1 MNRVV
6 RLSLAIIASAL
17 LFVTLLLGSDDTNV
31 HAQQGDVPTPTPAN
45 VPGPVF
51 DIQGLPLE
59 GKVSPPRY
67 LNLDSNLNRVV
78 EQARTGQLTT
88 RAAAASAPKYHGQSV
103 AVTLYIIEGYA
114 DAIASYL
121 EANGASPRNIDADYI
136 EAYIPVSLLAE
147 ASEREGVLSART
159 IIPPHPDQGSVVS
172 GGVAA
177 HGVPSWH
184 AAGYKGRDV
193 KIGVIDLS
201 FKGFAGLMG
210 SELPATVQ
218 ARCYASVGNFT
229 TNLSDCIS
237 TSSPERSRRHGTAV
251 TEALFDIAPQADY
264 YISDAGSYRDLLNTV
279 NWMVSQGV
287 DVINMSLAWGF
298 DGPGDGTS
306 YYSNAPLKSVDA
318 AVTGGIIW
326 VNGAGNSARD
336 SWYGAFEDS
345 DADGVH
351 EFNASG
357 NECNRV
363 TIDLDPL
370 EGFTAQLRWADS
382 WGGASKDLNLYL
394 ISDPGST
401 FSLSDAVATSE
412 NNQVGAGN
420 DIPYEW
426 ISIDHGDI
434 ANGEY
439 CLAVNQTSGAAPS
452 WIQLLLWGASD
463 DLQNYVSAHSI
474 GNPAE
479 SRNAGMLSAGAAPFS
494 NTSTIE
500 SFSSRG
506 PTTDNRTKP
515 DIVGADGGTSSTRG
529 TWKGTSQA
537 SPHVAGLAALVK
549 QVYPSRSPSSIA
561 SYLKDNALGRDTVPN
576 NTWGYGFARLPPPPD
591 TTLSALTLSDIDF
604 GTLTS
609 DTTSYFASVANSV
622 TQTMITP
629 TLNDSEASYVIKIG
643 GVTDEDGTVSLAEGI
658 NVITVEVTADD
669 DETKKSYTVTVS
681 RIGTLALTYKENGT
695 ASLHTLSANGLEQ
708 STTTWSLEGTDYYY
722 FTIGSTGILSFA
734 SSPDYESP
742 ADSGGD
748 NVYEVTVS
756 AKDAVLNSTAVEVTV
771 TVEDVDEPPLITGV
785 STIDDY
791 DENGSGDVATYT
803 AIDPEGDSNVTWSLA
818 GPDRGDFDITGG
830 VLTFRNVPD
839 YEHAADSG
847 GNNHYEVTVQATDAN
862 NKRGELHIDV
872 IVKNVDEPPVIT
884 GPDTV
889 DDYPENSAASRQV
902 GRYTASDPEGATVTL
917 SLTGTDSDDFTFAS
931 NVVLTFKES
940 PDYEEQRSYRV
951 TVRAEAGSHTI
962 DRVVTIN
969 IQDVEEPGTV
979 TFSKVQP
986 QEGTQLTATLD
997 DDDGPTGTTWQWYR
1011 TSSRGSASTAITGA
1025 DSQSY
1030 TPDATD
1036 VGRYLRVVASYDDG
1050 HGTGKSV
1057 SAVSANRVQEAP
1069 PVPEPPVFPTDGN
1082 YDRSISESLRAGSNV
1097 GAPVTASDGNNDR
1110 LTYSIAASDEFEIV
1124 ESTGQLRTKVELDHE
1139 GREQYSVTVTAT
1151 DPSGLTDTVSVT
1163 ITVEDLNETPVVS
1176 GESSLELEEGTGTGI
1191 TLAAYTSTDPDRE
1204 GIDLNLSGTDSEDF
1218 ILGGGGLTFNEVPN
1232 FEEPADSNRDNRYQI
1247 TVEARE
1253 QGDGTSVGRLNV
1265 TISVT
1270 NVDEPGVL
1278 EVNVEEP
1285 RVGQTMRLKVEDEDG
1300 GVSVREWEWERGDPN
1315 GSCTAVTTWE
1325 SINSARSSSYTPTA
1339 ADQGHCIR
1347 ATAFYNDRAG
1357 TGRIEQFLTPSSVET
1372 GPFFTQEPPDYRVQE
1387 ATAEGRSI
1395 GRVQAQH
1402 SNRGEVLTYRLSGDD
1417 ARYFTIDSNAQ
1428 LKTSATPLD
1437 YETRSDKDAVVV
1449 ITAGDES
1456 GQTAT
1461 ITAMI
1466 SVIEVNEGP
1475 EISLVGSTPGSVPE
1489 NYDPSLVL
1497 ARYTATDPEGGTVS
1511 RWRTSGTDGGDFA
1524 INEQGELRFRYT
1536 PDYERPAD
1544 SNRDNIYV
1552 FTVQVSDGRH
1562 YGTFDETVAVT
1573 PVDEPPTITT
1583 TSSSARALRQNEN
1596 QTSRLYTYSATDP
1609 EGGTVTWSV
1618 GGVDGRFFAIDE
1630 RGQFSFSESSPPD
1643 FEQPGDSGK
1652 DNVYDVTIQA
1662 WDDGFNTAS
1671 LPVTVTVREV
1681 NEGPE
1686 VTGGRFSFTINENQ
1700 DLPNAIYAATDP
1712 EGGSVTRW
1720 SLGGSDGGDFT
1731 ISEAGVLTFRH
1742 LPDYE
1747 RPADSNRDNVYE
1759 LQVRPYDGRYYG
1771 SFDVTVTVNDVNE
1784 PPTITTTSASA
1795 TTLRQKENLT
1805 NRLYTYRATDPEGST
1820 VTWSVGGTDGR
1831 YFAIDERG
1839 QFSFREED
1847 PPDFDQPGDSGR
1859 DNVYEVTI
1867 QARDDGSNTRAL
1879 SVTVTVTNDAE
1890 GVEPT
1895 ISTRNP
1901 PSSYRENGTSAV
1913 YTFRAS
1919 DPQRQSITWSLEGED
1934 RGDFTLTEDSSGRG
1948 VLAFSVP
1955 PDFEDPSD
1963 SDRQNDYELTV
1974 IATDED
1980 GHSDRLSFTITVTA
1994 VDEGPEVSGPSTFT
2008 IAENRGLSNAVYTA
2022 TDPEGA
2028 NVARW
2033 SVGGRDGGD
2042 FSITQGGTLYFRNL
2056 PDYERPADSNRD
2068 NVYEVTIQ
2076 PSDGRNTGSY
2086 PVTVTVTDVNEPPEI
2101 RRGSTTSFTQQE
2113 NRTSRL
2119 YTYSATD
2126 PEEGAVTWS
2135 VGGTDGNNFTID
2147 ERGQFSF
2154 REENPPDFDTP
2165 ADDDEDNVY
2174 NATIQARDPE
2184 SNTASLS
2191 VTVTVTEVNEGPV
2204 ITRQGSAPGSVPENH
2219 GADQVL
2225 ATYTAADPE
2234 RPSVRITG
2242 WSTAGTDG
2250 GDFVINALGELRFR
2264 NTPDYERPADSNRDN
2279 VYEVTIRASD
2289 GRNTGTLEEVQVVT
2303 VTDVNEPPT
2312 IITTSRTAFTQQE
2325 NRTSVLYTFRATDP
2339 EGATVTWS
2347 AGGTD
2352 GRYFAI
2358 DEQGRFSFREDSP
2371 PDFDSPGD
2379 ADRNNVYN
2387 VTVQA
2392 RDPESNTS
2400 SLDVVVTVTDH
2411 NENVEPTISTRRP
2424 PTTYRENGT
2433 AAVYTFRASDPQSG
2447 TTITWSLTG
2456 TDAGDFTVTADSS
2469 GRGVLTFASSPDFE
2483 SPADADRDNTYELAV
2498 VATDDEGNTDRVDF
2512 TITVTNHNEGVEPT
2526 ISTRRPPT
2534 TYRENGTSTI
2544 YTFRASD
2551 PQSGTT
2557 ISWSLTGTDAGDFT
2571 ITVDT
2576 SGRGVLTFNSV
2587 PDFESPADSDQD
2599 NAYELAVVA
2608 ADGDGNSDRVAFAI
2622 TVTDVNEPP
2631 VVTLNG
2637 TATTTVPENTAD
2649 TQVLA
2654 RFAARDPENP
2664 SAGIY
2669 RWSTSGRDGGDFVI
2683 SELGELRFRASPD
2696 YERPA
2701 DSDRD
2706 NVYEVT
2712 VRASDGSSYGMP
2724 ENTLTITI
2732 SQMNEPPVITTKSRT
2747 EFSLRENST
2756 STIYTYRATDQ
2767 DDSDLIS
2774 WSVEGA
2780 DGGDF
2785 AIHTGVLTFRLL
2797 PDLENPVDA
2806 DEDNVYEITVVAS
2819 DQAGL
2824 RDTVNAVITITD
2836 QSEGPVIAGRTSY
2849 TVAENYDITQA
2860 LGTFTATDAKDGRTV
2875 YPQWLLSGR
2884 DGGDFVIDRSSGALT
2899 FRDTPDYDRPAD
2911 SDRDNVYEVTV
2922 RGHDS
2927 QAYGDLN
2934 ITITVTNINEAAP
2947 VVSGRNTHTVR
2958 ENTAS
2963 AFYTYRAADSDLD
2976 DTVAWSVEGTDG
2988 EDFAIDGNG
2997 ALSFGSTPD
3006 YETPVD
3012 SDSNNVYALTVV
3024 ATDGGGLRG
3033 TFAVVAS
3040 VTELNEGPAVTG
3052 TASFTVNENNDLTN
3066 ATYSASDPEATGG
3079 VTTTITWS
3087 VSGRD
3092 GGDFTI
3098 DRETGVLT
3106 FRTLPDHERPADGN
3120 RDNEYEVTVR
3130 AYDGRNYGTF
3140 DVTVTVLDVSEI
3152 AGPTSLDRSENFT
3165 GVLATY
3171 AAAGQGALDATPAWR
3186 LTGTDGGDFSI
3197 DEQGQ
3202 LTFRYSPDYERP
3214 ADSNRDNVYDF
3225 VVQVSDGSYYETFDV
3240 TITVTPVNEPPAI
3253 TGRDSLSF
3261 RENTPVTTSLYTYR
3275 AIDSEGDDFAWHL
3288 DGLDAGDFSITTD
3301 NSGRGV
3307 LTFASP
3313 PNFDSPTGSG
3323 TDGNEYLVTVQAR
3336 DDQGNT
3342 GEFPVT
3348 ITVTDQN
3355 EGATVSGR
3363 TEIAVEENRDATLV
3377 LATYTASDP
3386 EGQAITRWSL
3396 GGSDSGDF
3404 SISEDGELTFRN
3416 TPDYDRPADSNLDN
3430 EYLVAVRAYD
3440 GSAYGNLDVTV
3451 TVSNVNEH
3459 DPVIRSGSRTSFSYW
3474 EEGTSTVYSYSATDQ
3489 DKDDTITWTT
3499 AGSDGALFEF
3509 DDRNALSFREPP
3521 DYEDPRDAGR
3531 DNEYE
3536 LGVVAMDSGG
3546 RSHRLDVT
3554 VAVTEV
3560 DEGPEITGT
3569 TAYTVAEGQE
3579 LSGAIFSATDPE
3591 DPSIEVTNWRTS
3603 GIDGGDFTMS
3613 EDGELSFR
3621 STTDYERPADSNRDN
3636 VYIFTVQ
3643 VSDGHN
3649 FGSLDVTVTVTDLNE
3664 SNPEVSGRDTLSVRE
3679 NTTSTLY
3686 TFSARDMDRGA
3697 EIMWSVRGTDSD
3709 DFSISDE
3716 GELSFSSNPDH
3727 EQPADAD
3734 SDNVYELTVVASD
3747 GQNEGTL
3754 DVTVTVNEVNEGPE
3768 ISGRDTLNVS
3778 ENHDEVLATY
3788 SGTDPED
3795 TSAEITSWSVTGRD
3809 GGDFTINDLGKL
3821 TFRSPPDYER
3831 PADSDRD
3838 NEYEVTV
3845 RASDGQVYGTYD
3857 VTVTVEAVDEAPE
3870 FQSGS
3875 RNSFS
3880 YRENGTSVL
3889 YTYRATDPEGADVSW
3904 SVSGTDGGDFAIT
3917 TDSSSRG
3924 VLSFEEPPD
3933 YDDPADD
3940 DDDSEYEVTVVAT
3953 DQTGHAASLA
3963 VTVTVTDVNEGPT
3976 VSGTAE
3982 YTVRENHEAALG
3994 TYTARDP
4001 EDPSLEITRWSVT
4014 GRDGGDFAINE
4025 DGELSFRSPPDYE
4038 RPADGNR
4045 DNVYEVTV
4053 RASDGSYYGNFEVT
4067 VTVEAVNEP
4076 PDITGDEAISYQENG
4091 DRALETYR
4099 ATDPEKA
4106 DITWGLSGTDA
4117 GAFAISETG
4126 VLTFRNLP
4134 DYEDPED
4141 SDDDNVYEVTV
4152 EATDEDGETGR
4163 LEVQVTVTNVT
4174 D

>member
-1 MNRVV
+1 MNRLLS
-6 RLSLAIIASAL
+6 LSLALAASAL
-17 LFVTLLLGSDDTNV
+17 LLIGLLAGSRSASV
-31 HAQQGDVPTPTPAN
+31 HAQQGGAPTPTPTTE
-45 VPGPVF
+45 PGPVF
-51 DIQGLPLE
+51 DIQILPTE
-59 GKVSPPRY
+59 GKISPPKY
-67 LNLDSNLNRVV
+67 PNLDSDLNHII
-78 EQARTGQLTT
+78 EQARTGRLTA
-88 RAAAASAPKYHGQSV
+88 RAAAANAPIHREESV
-103 AVTLYIIEGYA
+103 AVTLYITEGYA
-114 DAIASYL
+114 QDVWNYL
-121 EANGASPRNIDADYI
+121 EQSGASPRNIGADYI

-147 ASEREGVLSART
+147 ASEQEGVVGIRT
-159 IIPPHPDQGSVVS
+159 IVPPHPYQGTIVS

-237 TSSPERSRRHGTAV
+237 TSSPERSRRHGTGV
-251 TEALFDIAPQADY
+251 TEALFDIAPLADY

-326 VNGAGNSARD
+326 VNGAGNSAKD

-345 DADGVH
+345 DSDGLH

-394 ISDPGST
+394 IPVSAST
-401 FSLSDAVATSE
+401 ISLSDAVAISTRS
-412 NNQVGAGN
+412 QSGGGN
-420 DIPYEW
+420 HTPNETIR
-426 ISIDHGDI
+426 IGHGDI
-434 ANGEY
+434 INGEY

-452 WIQLLLWGASD
+452 WIQLLVWGASD

-479 SRNAGMLSAGAAPFS
+479 SRNSGMLAVGAARIS
-494 NTSTIE
+494 DTNTIE
-500 SFSSRG
+500 GFSSRG
-506 PTTDNRTKP
+506 PTTDDRTKP
-515 DIVGADGGTSSTRG
+515 DIVGADGGTSSIRG
-529 TWKGTSQA
+529 TWYGTSQA

-591 TTLSALTLSDIDF
+591 ATLSALTLSDIDF

-622 TQTMITP
+622 TQTTITP
-629 TLNDSEASYVIKIG
+629 TLSDSDASYVIKIG

-756 AKDAVLNSTAVEVTV
+756 AKDAVLNSTAVEITV

-791 DENGSGDVATYT
+791 DENGAGDVATYT
-803 AIDPEGDSNVTWSLA
+803 AIDPEGDGNITWSLA

-839 YEHAADSG
+839 YERAADSG

-872 IVKNVDEPPVIT
+872 IVKNVDEPPVIA

-902 GRYTASDPEGATVTL
+902 GRYAASDPEGATVTL

-931 NVVLTFKES
+931 NGVLAFNES
-940 PDYEEQRSYRV
+940 PDYEKQTRYII
-951 TVRAEAGSHTI
+951 TVRAEAGAHTL
-962 DRVVTIN
+962 DKAVTVN
-969 IQDVEEPGTV
+969 IQNVEEPGAV
-979 TFSKVQP
+979 TLSTVQP
-986 QEGTQLTATLD
+986 QEGTGLTATLD

-1011 TSSRGSASTAITGA
+1011 TSSRGSTGTAITGA

-1030 TPDATD
+1030 TPTAAD
-1036 VGRYLRVVASYDDG
+1036 VGRYLRVVTSYDDG

-1057 SAVSANRVQEAP
+1057 SAVSANRVQEAL

-1082 YDRSISESLRAGSNV
+1082 YDRSIRESLRVGSNV

-1176 GESSLELEEGTGTGI
+1176 GESSLELEEGTETGI

-1218 ILGGGGLTFNEVPN
+1218 ILGGSGLTFNEVPN

-1300 GVSVREWEWERGDPN
+1300 GVSVRDWKWERGDPN

-1357 TGRIEQFLTPSSVET
+1357 TGRIEQFLTPSSVEA

-1437 YETRSDKDAVVV
+1437 YETRSHKEAVVV

-1456 GQTAT
+1456 GRPAT
-1461 ITAMI
+1461 ITVMI

-1552 FTVQVSDGRH
+1552 FTVQVSDGRY
-1562 YGTFDETVAVT
+1562 YGTFEETVTVT
-1573 PVDEPPTITT
+1573 SVNEPPTITT
-1583 TSSSARALRQNEN
+1583 ISSSATALQQKEN
-1596 QTSRLYTYSATDP
+1596 QTSRLYTYRATDP
-1609 EGGTVTWSV
+1609 EQGTITWLVGGT
-1618 GGVDGRFFAIDE
+1618 DGRFFTIDE

-1643 FEQPGDSGK
+1643 FEHPGDSGR
-1652 DNVYDVTIQA
+1652 DNVYDVTVQA
-1662 WDDGFNTAS
+1662 RDDGFNTAS
-1671 LPVTVTVREV
+1671 LPVKVTVREV

-1686 VTGGRFSFTINENQ
+1686 VTSGQSAFTISENQ
-1700 DLPNAIYAATDP
+1700 DLPNAVYSGFDP
-1712 EGGSVTRW
+1712 EGGTVTRW
-1720 SLGGSDGGDFT
+1720 NVGGRDGGDFK
-1731 ISEAGVLTFRH
+1731 ISQEGTLTFRNT
-1742 LPDYE
+1742 PDYE
-1747 RPADSNRDNVYE
+1747 RPADSNRDNIYE

-1784 PPTITTTSASA
+1784 PPIITTTSSSA
-1795 TTLRQKENLT
+1795 TALQQKENQT
-1805 NRLYTYRATDPEGST
+1805 SRLYTYRATDPEQGT
-1820 VTWSVGGTDGR
+1820 ITWLVGGTDGR

-1839 QFSFREED
+1839 QFSFSESS

-1859 DNVYEVTI
+1859 DNVYDVTI
-1867 QARDDGSNTRAL
+1867 QARDDGSNTRDLA
-1879 SVTVTVTNDAE
+1879 VTVTVTNDAE

-1919 DPQRQSITWSLEGED
+1919 DPQRQSITWTLEGDD
-1934 RGDFTLTEDSSGRG
+1934 RRGFTLTEDSSGRG
-1948 VLAFSVP
+1948 VLAFSSP
-1955 PDFEDPSD
+1955 PDYEDPSD

-1980 GHSDRLSFTITVTA
+1980 GHSDRLSFTINVTA
-1994 VDEGPEVSGPSTFT
+1994 VDEGPEISGPSDFT
-2008 IAENRGLSNAVYTA
+2008 IAENQPLPNAVYTA

-2042 FSITQGGTLYFRNL
+2042 FSITQGGTLYFRSP

-2068 NVYEVTIQ
+2068 NIYEVSIQ

-2101 RRGSTTSFTQQE
+2101 RRGSTTSFTQPE
-2113 NRTSRL
+2113 NRTTRL
-2119 YTYSATD
+2119 YTFSATD
-2126 PEEGAVTWS
+2126 PEQGTITWS
-2135 VGGTDGNNFTID
+2135 VGGTDGNHFTID

-2154 REENPPDFDTP
+2154 KEDSPPDFDTP
-2165 ADDDEDNVY
+2165 GDDGRDNLY
-2174 NATIQARDPE
+2174 NVTVEVRDDGF
-2184 SNTASLS
+2184 NTASLP
-2191 VTVTVTEVNEGPV
+2191 VTVMVTEINEGPV
-2204 ITRQGSAPGSVPENH
+2204 ITRQGNGPGSVPENH
-2219 GADQVL
+2219 GVNQVL
-2225 ATYTAADPE
+2225 ATYTASDPE
-2234 RPSVRITG
+2234 RPSVRITR
-2242 WSTAGTDG
+2242 WSTAGRDG
-2250 GDFVINALGELRFR
+2250 GDFVMNALGELRFR
-2264 NTPDYERPADSNRDN
+2264 NSPDFERPADSNRDN

-2312 IITTSRTAFTQQE
+2312 ITTTSRTNFSQPE
-2325 NRTSVLYTFRATDP
+2325 NRTSTLYTFRATDP
-2339 EGATVTWS
+2339 EGGRVTWT
-2347 AGGTD
+2347 AAGTD
-2352 GRYFAI
+2352 GRFFTI
-2358 DEQGRFSFREDSP
+2358 DEPGRFSFREDSP
-2371 PDFDSPGD
+2371 PDFDAPED
-2379 ADRNNVYN
+2379 AGGNNVYN

-2392 RDPESNTS
+2392 RDDAFNSAT
-2400 SLDVVVTVTDH
+2400 LDVVVAVTDH

-2424 PTTYRENGT
+2424 PSTYRENGT
-2433 AAVYTFRASDPQSG
+2433 PTIYTFRASDPQQG

-2456 TDAGDFTVTADSS
+2456 TDSSDFTITRDSS
-2469 GRGVLTFASSPDFE
+2469 GRGVLAFASPPDFE
-2483 SPADADRDNTYELAV
+2483 SPADADRDNVYELAA

-2526 ISTRRPPT
+2526 ISTRRPPS
-2534 TYRENGTSTI
+2534 TYRENNTSAV

-2551 PQSGTT
+2551 PQRETT
-2557 ISWSLTGTDAGDFT
+2557 IRWSVTGTDAGSFI
-2571 ITVDT
+2571 ITPDS
-2576 SGRGVLTFNSV
+2576 SGRGVLTFNSP
-2587 PDFESPADSDQD
+2587 PDFESPADANRD
-2599 NAYELAVVA
+2599 NEYELAVMA
-2608 ADGDGNSDRVAFAI
+2608 TDDDGNTDRVDFTIA
-2622 TVTDVNEPP
+2622 VTDINEGPQ
-2631 VVTLNG
+2631 VSLQG

-2654 RFAARDPENP
+2654 RYTARDPENP
-2664 SAGIY
+2664 NAPIFQ
-2669 RWSTSGRDGGDFVI
+2669 WSTSGRDGGDFVI
-2683 SELGELRFRASPD
+2683 SELGELRFRSSPD

-2701 DSDRD
+2701 DSNRN

-2712 VRASDGSSYGMP
+2712 IRASDGRSYGMLEEP
-2724 ENTLTITI
+2724 LSVTVTEV
-2732 SQMNEPPVITTKSRT
+2732 NEAPDITTKSRT

-2756 STIYTYRATDQ
+2756 STLYTYRATDQ
-2767 DDSDLIS
+2767 DNNDIIR
-2774 WSVEGA
+2774 WSVEGT
-2780 DGGDF
+2780 DGEDF
-2785 AIHTGVLTFRLL
+2785 AIYNGVLTFRRL

-2806 DEDNVYEITVVAS
+2806 DEDNMYEITVVAA
-2819 DQAGL
+2819 DRAGL
-2824 RDTVNAVITITD
+2824 RDTVNATITITE
-2836 QSEGPVIAGRTSY
+2836 QPEGPVIAGRTSY
-2849 TVAENYDITQA
+2849 TVAENYDITQT
-2860 LGTFTATDAKDGRTV
+2860 LGSYTATDAKDARTV
-2875 YPQWLLSGR
+2875 HPQWSLAGR
-2884 DGGDFVIDRSSGALT
+2884 DSGDFIIDRDSGALT
-2899 FRDTPDYDRPAD
+2899 FRNTPDYDRPAD
-2911 SDRDNVYEVTV
+2911 GNRDNVYEVTV

-2927 QAYGDLN
+2927 RAYGNLN
-2934 ITITVTNINEAAP
+2934 VTVTVTNINEEAP
-2947 VVSGRNTHTVR
+2947 VVAGRNSHTVR
-2958 ENTAS
+2958 ENTTS
-2963 AFYTYRAADSDLD
+2963 SIYTYRATDSDLN
-2976 DTVAWSVEGTDG
+2976 DTIVWSTGGADG
-2988 EDFAIDGNG
+2988 HLFQVSDRGE
-2997 ALSFGSTPD
+2997 LSFREAPD
-3006 YETPVD
+3006 FETPRD
-3012 SDSNNVYALTVV
+3012 AGQDNEYALEVV
-3024 ATDGGGLRG
+3024 ATDGEGLRG
-3033 TFAVVAS
+3033 TLEVTVT
-3040 VTELNEGPAVTG
+3040 VTELNEGPVVSG
-3052 TASFTVNENNDLTN
+3052 TPTFTVNENQDLSG
-3066 ATYSASDPEATGG
+3066 ATYTASDPEAIAG

-3087 VSGRD
+3087 TAGRD
-3092 GGDFTI
+3092 GGDFNI
-3098 DRETGVLT
+3098 DRETGALT
-3106 FRTLPDHERPADGN
+3106 FRSLPDYERPADSN

-3130 AYDGRNYGTF
+3130 AYDGRNYGTL
-3140 DVTVTVLDVSEI
+3140 DVTVTVL
-3152 AGPTSLDRSENFT
+3152 A
-3165 GVLATY
+3165 
-3171 AAAGQGALDATPAWR
+3171 
-3186 LTGTDGGDFSI
+3186 
-3197 DEQGQ
+3197 
-3202 LTFRYSPDYERP
+3202 
-3214 ADSNRDNVYDF
+3214 
-3225 VVQVSDGSYYETFDV
+3225 
-3240 TITVTPVNEPPAI
+3240 VNEGPEI
-3253 TGRDSLSF
+3253 TGRDAFSY
-3261 RENTPVTTSLYTYR
+3261 RENGTSALYTYR
-3275 AIDSEGDDFAWHL
+3275 ATDPEGDEYTWGL
-3288 DGLDAGDFSITTD
+3288 GGLDAGDFDISD
-3301 NSGRGV
+3301 RGV

-3313 PNFDSPTGSG
+3313 PNFDSPVGSG

-3342 GEFPVT
+3342 GELPVT

-3363 TEIAVEENRDATLV
+3363 TEIAVQENRDPSLV

-3404 SISEDGELTFRN
+3404 SISGDGELTFRN
-3416 TPDYDRPADSNLDN
+3416 TPDYDRPADSNRDN
-3430 EYLVAVRAYD
+3430 EYRVTVRAYD
-3440 GSAYGNLDVTV
+3440 GSAYGNLDVTI
-3451 TVSNVNEH
+3451 TVSNQNEH
-3459 DPVIRSGSRTSFSYW
+3459 DPIIRSGSRTSFNYR
-3474 EEGTSTVYSYSATDQ
+3474 EESTSTLYTYRATDQ
-3489 DKDDTITWTT
+3489 DKDDVITWTT
-3499 AGSDGALFEF
+3499 AGTDGHLFEF
-3509 DDRNALSFREPP
+3509 DDRNALTFREQP

-3536 LGVVAMDSGG
+3536 LAVVATDSGG

-3554 VAVTEV
+3554 VAVTAV

-3569 TAYTVAEGQE
+3569 TTYTVAEGQE
-3579 LSGAIFSATDPE
+3579 LTGATFTARDPE
-3591 DPSIEVTNWRTS
+3591 DPTIDVTNWRTS
-3603 GIDGGDFTMS
+3603 GTDGGDFTMS
-3613 EDGELSFR
+3613 QDGELSFR
-3621 STTDYERPADSNRDN
+3621 STPDYERPADSNRDN
-3636 VYIFTVQ
+3636 VYLVTVQ
-3643 VSDGHN
+3643 ASDGRN
-3649 FGSLDVTVTVTDLNE
+3649 YGSLDVTVMVTDQNE
-3664 SNPEVSGRDTLSVRE
+3664 SNPVVSGRDTLSSRE

-3686 TFSARDMDRGA
+3686 TYSARDMDRGA

-3709 DFSISDE
+3709 DFTIGDK
-3716 GELSFSSNPDH
+3716 GELSFSSSPNH
-3727 EQPADAD
+3727 EQPADSD

-3754 DVTVTVNEVNEGPE
+3754 DVTVTVTEINEGPD
-3768 ISGRDTLNVS
+3768 ISGTTSITVS
-3778 ENHDEVLATY
+3778 ENHEAVLATY
-3788 SGTDPED
+3788 TGRDPED
-3795 TSAEITSWSVTGRD
+3795 AITDITRWSVTGRD
-3809 GGDFTINDLGKL
+3809 GGDFTINELGEL
-3821 TFRSPPDYER
+3821 TFRNPPDYER
-3831 PADSDRD
+3831 PADSNRD

-3845 RASDGQVYGTYD
+3845 RASDGRVYGTYD
-3857 VTVTVEAVDEAPE
+3857 VTVTVEAVDEVPE
-3870 FQSGS
+3870 LRRGS
-3875 RNSFS
+3875 RDAFS
-3880 YRENGTSVL
+3880 YRENGTSSL
-3889 YTYRATDPEGADVSW
+3889 YTYRATDPEGAEIAW
-3904 SVSGTDGGDFAIT
+3904 SVSGTDGEDFEMSA
-3917 TDSSSRG
+3917 SG

-3933 YDDPADD
+3933 YDHPSDD
-3940 DDDSEYEVTVVAT
+3940 DDDNEYEVTVVAT
-3953 DQTGHAASLA
+3953 DQTGHAANLT
-3963 VTVTVTDVNEGPT
+3963 VTVTVTDVNEGPII
-3976 VSGTAE
+3976 SGAGE
-3982 YTVRENHEAALG
+3982 FTVRENYDALLG

-4001 EDPSLEITRWSVT
+4001 EDPTIDVT
-4014 GRDGGDFAINE
+4014 NWRTSGTDGGDFTISQ
-4025 DGELSFRSPPDYE
+4025 DGELSFRSTPNYE
-4038 RPADGNR
+4038 RPADSNR
-4045 DNVYEVTV
+4045 DNVYTFTV
-4053 RASDGSYYGNFEVT
+4053 QVSDGRNFGSFAVT
-4067 VTVEAVNEP
+4067 VTVEAVNEA
-4076 PDITGDEAISYQENG
+4076 PDIAGDETISYQENS
-4091 DRALETYR
+4091 DKALKTYR
-4099 ATDPEKA
+4099 ATDPERS
-4106 DITWGLSGTDA
+4106 DITWGLSGADA
-4117 GAFAISETG
+4117 GAFSIEDG
-4126 VLTFRNLP
+4126 VLTFNNPP
-4134 DYEDPED
+4134 DYESPTD
-4141 SDDDNVYEVTV
+4141 SGSDNVYEVTV

-4163 LEVQVTVTNVT
+4163 MEVTVTVTNVT

>member
-1 MNRVV
+1 MNRL
-6 RLSLAIIASAL
+6 LSLLLALAASAL
-17 LFVTLLLGSDDTNV
+17 LLIGLLAGSRSESV
-31 HAQQGDVPTPTPAN
+31 HAQQGDVATPTPTTE
-45 VPGPVF
+45 PGPVF
-51 DIQGLPLE
+51 DIQILPTE
-59 GKVSPPRY
+59 GKISPPKY
-67 LNLDSNLNRVV
+67 PNLDSDLNHII
-78 EQARTGQLTT
+78 EQARTGQLTA
-88 RAAAASAPKYHGQSV
+88 RAAAANAPIHREESV
-103 AVTLYIIEGYA
+103 AVTLYITEGYA
-114 DAIASYL
+114 QDVWDYL
-121 EANGASPRNIDADYI
+121 EQSGASPRNIGADYI
-136 EAYIPVSLLAE
+136 EAYIPVSLLVE
-147 ASEREGVLSART
+147 ASKREGVVSIRT
-159 IIPPHPDQGSVVS
+159 IIPPHPDQGTIVS

-326 VNGAGNSARD
+326 VNGAGNSAKD

-345 DADGVH
+345 DSDGVH

-394 ISDPGST
+394 IPVSGGT
-401 FSLSDAVATSE
+401 LSLSDAVAISTRS
-412 NNQVGAGN
+412 QSGGGN
-420 DIPYEW
+420 HIPYET
-426 ISIDHGDI
+426 IRIGHGDI
-434 ANGEY
+434 TNGEY

-479 SRNAGMLSAGAAPFS
+479 SRNSGMLAAGAAPFS

-515 DIVGADGGTSSTRG
+515 DIVGADGGTSSSRG
-529 TWKGTSQA
+529 TWRGTSQA

-591 TTLSALTLSDIDF
+591 ATLSALTLSDIDF

-622 TQTMITP
+622 TQTTITP
-629 TLNDSEASYVIKIG
+629 TLSDSDASYVIKIG

-742 ADSGGD
+742 GDSGGD

-756 AKDAVLNSTAVEVTV
+756 AKDAVLNSTAVEITV

-791 DENGSGDVATYT
+791 DENGAGDVATYT
-803 AIDPEGDSNVTWSLA
+803 AIDPEGDGNITWSLA

-839 YEHAADSG
+839 YERAADSG

-872 IVKNVDEPPVIT
+872 IVKNVDEPPVIA

-902 GRYTASDPEGATVTL
+902 GRYAASDPEGATVTL

-931 NVVLTFKES
+931 NGVLAFNES
-940 PDYEEQRSYRV
+940 PDYEEQTRYII
-951 TVRAEAGSHTI
+951 TVRAEAGAHTL
-962 DRVVTIN
+962 DKAVTVN
-969 IQDVEEPGTV
+969 IQNVEEPGAV
-979 TFSKVQP
+979 TLSTVQP
-986 QEGTQLTATLD
+986 QEGTGLTATLD

-1011 TSSRGSASTAITGA
+1011 TSSRGSTGTAITNA
-1025 DSQSY
+1025 NSRFY

-1050 HGTGKSV
+1050 HGDDKSAT
-1057 SAVSANRVQEAP
+1057 AVSLNRVQAAP
-1069 PVPEPPVFPTDGN
+1069 PALEPPVFPANGD
-1082 YDRSISESLRAGSNV
+1082 YDRSIRENQRAGSNV
-1097 GAPVTASDGNNDR
+1097 GAPVTATDGNNDR
-1110 LTYSIAASDEFEIV
+1110 LTYSIATSDEFEIV
-1124 ESTGQLRTKVELDHE
+1124 ESTGQLRTKAELDQE
-1139 GREQYSVTVTAT
+1139 VREQHFVTVTAT
-1151 DPSGLTDTVSVT
+1151 DPGGLTDTVSVT
-1163 ITVEDLNETPVVS
+1163 VTVEDVDETPVVS
-1176 GESSLELEEGTGTGI
+1176 GPGSLEFEEGTGAGT
-1191 TLAAYTSTDPDRE
+1191 TLSTYTYTDPDLK
-1204 GIDLNLSGTDSEDF
+1204 GIDLDLSGIDSEHF
-1218 ILGGGGLTFNEVPN
+1218 ILGGGVLTFNEVPN
-1232 FEEPADSNRDNRYQI
+1232 FEEPADSNRDNRYQV

-1253 QGDGTSVGRLNV
+1253 QRDGTSVGRLNV
-1265 TISVT
+1265 SISVT

-1300 GVSVREWEWERGDPN
+1300 GVSVRDWKWERGDPN

-1387 ATAEGRSI
+1387 ATVEGRSI

-1437 YETRSDKDAVVV
+1437 YETRSHKDAVVV

-1475 EISLVGSTPGSVPE
+1475 EISLVGSTPGSVRE

-1497 ARYTATDPEGGTVS
+1497 VRYTATDPEGGTVS

-1562 YGTFDETVAVT
+1562 YGTFDEMVTVT
-1573 PVDEPPTITT
+1573 PVNESPTITT
-1583 TSSSARALRQNEN
+1583 TSSSATALRQNEN
-1596 QTSRLYTYSATDP
+1596 QTSRLYTYRATDP
-1609 EGGTVTWSV
+1609 EQGTITWLVGGT
-1618 GGVDGRFFAIDE
+1618 DGRYFAIDE

-1643 FEQPGDSGK
+1643 FEQPGDSGG

-1662 WDDGFNTAS
+1662 RDDGFNTAS
-1671 LPVTVTVREV
+1671 LPVTVTV
-1681 NEGPE
+1681 
-1686 VTGGRFSFTINENQ
+1686 
-1700 DLPNAIYAATDP
+1700 A
-1712 EGGSVTRW
+1712 
-1720 SLGGSDGGDFT
+1720 
-1731 ISEAGVLTFRH
+1731 
-1742 LPDYE
+1742 
-1747 RPADSNRDNVYE
+1747 
-1759 LQVRPYDGRYYG
+1759 
-1771 SFDVTVTVNDVNE
+1771 
-1784 PPTITTTSASA
+1784 
-1795 TTLRQKENLT
+1795 
-1805 NRLYTYRATDPEGST
+1805 
-1820 VTWSVGGTDGR
+1820 
-1831 YFAIDERG
+1831 
-1839 QFSFREED
+1839 
-1847 PPDFDQPGDSGR
+1847 
-1859 DNVYEVTI
+1859 
-1867 QARDDGSNTRAL
+1867 
-1879 SVTVTVTNDAE
+1879 NDAE

-1895 ISTRNP
+1895 IGTRRP
-1901 PSSYRENGTSAV
+1901 PTTYRENGTSAV

-1919 DPQRQSITWSLEGED
+1919 DPQRQSITWTLEGTD
-1934 RGDFTLTEDSSGRG
+1934 RGDFTITRDNSGRG

-1974 IATDED
+1974 IATDEN
-1980 GHSDRLSFTITVTA
+1980 GHSDRLSFTITVTD
-1994 VDEGPEVSGPSTFT
+1994 VNEGPEVSGPSAFT
-2008 IAENRGLSNAVYTA
+2008 IAENQRLSNAVYSA

-2042 FSITQGGTLYFRNL
+2042 FSITQGGTLYFRSP

-2068 NVYEVTIQ
+2068 NVYEVSIQ

-2086 PVTVTVTDVNEPPEI
+2086 PVTVTVTDVNEPPEF
-2101 RRGSTTSFTQQE
+2101 RSGSTTSFTQPE
-2113 NRTSRL
+2113 NRTTRL
-2119 YTYSATD
+2119 YTFSATD
-2126 PEEGAVTWS
+2126 PEQGTITWS
-2135 VGGTDGNNFTID
+2135 VGGTDGNHFTID

-2154 REENPPDFDTP
+2154 KEDSPPDFDTP
-2165 ADDDEDNVY
+2165 GDDGGDNLY
-2174 NATIQARDPE
+2174 NITIQARDPE
-2184 SNTASLS
+2184 SNTARLP
-2191 VTVTVTEVNEGPV
+2191 VTVMVNEINEGPV
-2204 ITRQGSAPGSVPENH
+2204 ITRQGSAPGSVAENQ
-2219 GADQVL
+2219 GANQVL
-2225 ATYTAADPE
+2225 ARYTASDPE
-2234 RPSVRITG
+2234 RPTVRVTR
-2242 WSTAGTDG
+2242 WSTSGTDG
-2250 GDFVINALGELRFR
+2250 GDFVISALGELRFR
-2264 NTPDYERPADSNRDN
+2264 NSPDYERPADSNRDN

-2303 VTDVNEPPT
+2303 VTDINEPPT
-2312 IITTSRTAFTQQE
+2312 ITTSSRTTFSQPE
-2325 NRTSVLYTFRATDP
+2325 NRTSTLYTFRATDP
-2339 EGATVTWS
+2339 EGGTVTWT
-2347 AGGTD
+2347 AAGTD
-2352 GRYFAI
+2352 GRFFAI

-2371 PDFDSPGD
+2371 PDFDAAGD
-2379 ADRNNVYN
+2379 AGGDNVYN

-2392 RDPESNTS
+2392 RDDAFNIS
-2400 SLDVVVTVTDH
+2400 SLDVVVAVTDH

-2424 PTTYRENGT
+2424 P
-2433 AAVYTFRASDPQSG
+2433 S
-2447 TTITWSLTG
+2447 
-2456 TDAGDFTVTADSS
+2456 
-2469 GRGVLTFASSPDFE
+2469 
-2483 SPADADRDNTYELAV
+2483 
-2498 VATDDEGNTDRVDF
+2498 
-2512 TITVTNHNEGVEPT
+2512 
-2526 ISTRRPPT
+2526 

-2551 PQSGTT
+2551 PQQGTT
-2557 ISWSLTGTDAGDFT
+2557 ITWSLTGTDTGDFT
-2571 ITVDT
+2571 ITRDSSGRGVLTFNSPPDFESPADADRDNEYELAVVAADDEGNTDKVDFTITVTDDNEGVEPSISTRRPPSTYRENNTSAVYTFRASDPQRETTIRWSVTGTDAGSFIVTVDT
-2576 SGRGVLTFNSV
+2576 SGRGVLTFNSP
-2587 PDFESPADSDQD
+2587 PDFESPADANRD
-2599 NAYELAVVA
+2599 NEYELAVMA
-2608 ADGDGNSDRVAFAI
+2608 TDDESNTDRVDFTIA
-2622 TVTDVNEPP
+2622 VTDINEGPQ
-2631 VVTLNG
+2631 VSLQG

-2654 RFAARDPENP
+2654 RFTATDPENP
-2664 SAGIY
+2664 NAPIFQ
-2669 RWSTSGRDGGDFVI
+2669 WSTSGRDGGDFII
-2683 SELGELRFRASPD
+2683 SELGELRFRSSPD

-2701 DSDRD
+2701 DSNRD

-2712 VRASDGSSYGMP
+2712 IRASDGRTYGMLEEP
-2724 ENTLTITI
+2724 LSVTVTEV
-2732 SQMNEPPVITTKSRT
+2732 NEAPVITTKSRT

-2756 STIYTYRATDQ
+2756 SILYTYRATDQ
-2767 DDSDLIS
+2767 DNNDIIR

-2780 DGGDF
+2780 DGEDF
-2785 AIHTGVLTFRLL
+2785 AIYNGVLTFRRL

-2806 DEDNVYEITVVAS
+2806 DEDNVYEITVVAADS
-2819 DQAGL
+2819 AGL
-2824 RDTVNAVITITD
+2824 RDTVNATITITE
-2836 QSEGPVIAGRTSY
+2836 QPEGPVIAGRTSF
-2849 TVAENYDITQA
+2849 TVTENYDITQV
-2860 LGTFTATDAKDGRTV
+2860 LGSYTATDAKDGRTV
-2875 YPQWLLSGR
+2875 HPQWSLSGR
-2884 DGGDFVIDRSSGALT
+2884 DSGDFVIDRVSGALS
-2899 FRDTPDYDRPAD
+2899 FRNTPDYDRPAD
-2911 SDRDNVYEVTV
+2911 GNRDNVYEVTV

-2927 QAYGDLN
+2927 RAYGNLN
-2934 ITITVTNINEAAP
+2934 VTVTVTNINEEAP
-2947 VVSGRNTHTVR
+2947 VVAGRNSHTVR
-2958 ENTAS
+2958 ENTAA
-2963 AFYTYRAADSDLD
+2963 AFYTYRATDSDLN
-2976 DTVAWSVEGTDG
+2976 DTIVWSTGGADG
-2988 EDFAIDGNG
+2988 HFFQVSDRGE
-2997 ALSFGSTPD
+2997 LSFREAPD
-3006 YETPVD
+3006 FETPRD
-3012 SDSNNVYALTVV
+3012 AGQDNEYALEVV
-3024 ATDGGGLRG
+3024 ATDGEGLRG
-3033 TFAVVAS
+3033 TLEVTVT
-3040 VTELNEGPAVTG
+3040 VTELNEGPVVSG
-3052 TASFTVNENNDLTN
+3052 TATFTVNENQDLSG
-3066 ATYSASDPEATGG
+3066 ATYTATDPEATGG
-3079 VTTTITWS
+3079 VTTSITWS
-3087 VSGRD
+3087 TAGRD
-3092 GGDFTI
+3092 GGDFNI
-3098 DRETGVLT
+3098 DRETGALA
-3106 FRTLPDHERPADGN
+3106 FRTPPDYERPADSN

-3130 AYDGRNYGTF
+3130 AYDARNYGTY
-3140 DVTVTVLDVSEI
+3140 DVTVTVL
-3152 AGPTSLDRSENFT
+3152 A
-3165 GVLATY
+3165 
-3171 AAAGQGALDATPAWR
+3171 
-3186 LTGTDGGDFSI
+3186 
-3197 DEQGQ
+3197 
-3202 LTFRYSPDYERP
+3202 
-3214 ADSNRDNVYDF
+3214 
-3225 VVQVSDGSYYETFDV
+3225 
-3240 TITVTPVNEPPAI
+3240 VNEGPEI
-3253 TGRDSLSF
+3253 TGRDAFSY
-3261 RENTPVTTSLYTYR
+3261 RENGTSALYTYR
-3275 AIDSEGDDFAWHL
+3275 ATDPEGDEYTWDL
-3288 DGLDAGDFSITTD
+3288 GGLDAGDFEISD
-3301 NSGRGV
+3301 WGV

-3313 PNFDSPTGSG
+3313 PNFDSPAGSG
-3323 TDGNEYLVTVQAR
+3323 TNGNEYLVTVQAR

-3342 GEFPVT
+3342 GEFPLTV
-3348 ITVTDQN
+3348 TVTDQN

-3363 TEIAVEENRDATLV
+3363 TEIAVQENRDPSLV

-3404 SISEDGELTFRN
+3404 SINESRALTFRN
-3416 TPDYDRPADSNLDN
+3416 TPDYDRPADSNRDN
-3430 EYLVAVRAYD
+3430 EYRVTVRAYD
-3440 GSAYGNLDVTV
+3440 GSAYGNLDVTI
-3451 TVSNVNEH
+3451 TVSNQNEH
-3459 DPVIRSGSRTSFSYW
+3459 DPVIRSGSTTSFSYR
-3474 EEGTSTVYSYSATDQ
+3474 ENGTSTLYTYSATDQ
-3489 DKDDTITWTT
+3489 DKDDVITWTT
-3499 AGSDGALFEF
+3499 TGTDAHLFEF
-3509 DDRNALSFREPP
+3509 DDRNALEFREPP
-3521 DYEDPRDAGR
+3521 DYEDSRDAGR

-3536 LGVVAMDSGG
+3536 ITVVATDSGG
-3546 RSHRLDVT
+3546 LSDRLDVT
-3554 VAVTEV
+3554 ITVTAV
-3560 DEGPEITGT
+3560 DEGPEINGT
-3569 TAYTVAEGQE
+3569 TTYTVTEGQE
-3579 LSGAIFSATDPE
+3579 LTGATFTARDPE
-3591 DPSIEVTNWRTS
+3591 DPTIDITNWRTS
-3603 GIDGGDFTMS
+3603 GTDGGDFTMS
-3613 EDGELSFR
+3613 QDGELSFR
-3621 STTDYERPADSNRDN
+3621 STPDYERPADSNRDN
-3636 VYIFTVQ
+3636 VYLVTVQ
-3643 VSDGHN
+3643 ASDGRN
-3649 FGSLDVTVTVTDLNE
+3649 YGSLDVTVTVTDQNE
-3664 SNPEVSGRDTLSVRE
+3664 SNPVVTGRDTLSVRE

-3686 TFSARDMDRGA
+3686 TYSARDMDRGA

-3709 DFSISDE
+3709 DFTISDT
-3716 GELSFSSNPDH
+3716 GELSFSSNPNH
-3727 EQPADAD
+3727 EQPADSD

-3754 DVTVTVNEVNEGPE
+3754 DVTVTVTAVNEGPE
-3768 ISGRDTLNVS
+3768 ISGRDTLTVS
-3778 ENHDEVLATY
+3778 ENYEAVLATY
-3788 SGTDPED
+3788 TGRDPED
-3795 TSAEITSWSVTGRD
+3795 AITEITRWSVTGRD
-3809 GGDFTINDLGKL
+3809 GGDFTINEDGEL

-3845 RASDGQVYGTYD
+3845 RASDGRVYGTYD
-3857 VTVTVEAVDEAPE
+3857 VTVTVEAVDEVPSSGGAAGTPSPTGRTAPPIPLHLP
-3870 FQSGS
+3870 GH
-3875 RNSFS
+3875 RPG
-3880 YRENGTSVL
+3880 R
-3889 YTYRATDPEGADVSW
+3889 
-3904 SVSGTDGGDFAIT
+3904 
-3917 TDSSSRG
+3917 SRG
-3924 VLSFEEPPD
+3924 RVVGQRHRRRRLRDQRKRRPVL
-3933 YDDPADD
+3933 
-3940 DDDSEYEVTVVAT
+3940 
-3953 DQTGHAASLA
+3953 Q
-3963 VTVTVTDVNEGPT
+3963 
-3976 VSGTAE
+3976 GTA
-3982 YTVRENHEAALG
+3982 
-3994 TYTARDP
+3994 
-4001 EDPSLEITRWSVT
+4001 
-4014 GRDGGDFAINE
+4014 
-4025 DGELSFRSPPDYE
+4025 
-4038 RPADGNR
+4038 
-4045 DNVYEVTV
+4045 
-4053 RASDGSYYGNFEVT
+4053 
-4067 VTVEAVNEP
+4067 
-4076 PDITGDEAISYQENG
+4076 
-4091 DRALETYR
+4091 
-4099 ATDPEKA
+4099 
-4106 DITWGLSGTDA
+4106 GL
-4117 GAFAISETG
+4117 
-4126 VLTFRNLP
+4126 
-4134 DYEDPED
+4134 
-4141 SDDDNVYEVTV
+4141 
-4152 EATDEDGETGR
+4152 
-4163 LEVQVTVTNVT
+4163 
-4174 D
+4174 

>member
-1 MNRVV
+1 MTRL
-6 RLSLAIIASAL
+6 LSLLLALAASAL
-17 LFVTLLLGSDDTNV
+17 LLIGLLAGSRSESV
-31 HAQQGDVPTPTPAN
+31 HAQQGDVATPTPTTE
-45 VPGPVF
+45 PGPVF
-51 DIQGLPLE
+51 DIQILPTE
-59 GKVSPPRY
+59 GKISPPKY
-67 LNLDSNLNRVV
+67 PNLDSDLNHII
-78 EQARTGQLTT
+78 EQARTGQLTA
-88 RAAAASAPKYHGQSV
+88 RAAAANAPIHREESV
-103 AVTLYIIEGYA
+103 AVTLYITEGYA
-114 DAIASYL
+114 QDVWDYL
-121 EANGASPRNIDADYI
+121 EQSGASPRNIGADYI
-136 EAYIPVSLLAE
+136 EAYIPVSLLVE
-147 ASEREGVLSART
+147 ASKREGVVSIRT
-159 IIPPHPDQGSVVS
+159 IIPPHPDQGTIVS

-184 AAGYKGRDV
+184 AAGFKGRDV

-345 DADGVH
+345 DSDGVH

-394 ISDPGST
+394 IPVSGGT
-401 FSLSDAVATSE
+401 LSLSDAVAISTRS
-412 NNQVGAGN
+412 QSGGGN
-420 DIPYEW
+420 HIPYET
-426 ISIDHGDI
+426 IRIGHGDI
-434 ANGEY
+434 TNGEY

-479 SRNAGMLSAGAAPFS
+479 SRNSGMLAAGAAPFS

-515 DIVGADGGTSSTRG
+515 DIVGADGGTSSSRG
-529 TWKGTSQA
+529 TWRGTSQA

-591 TTLSALTLSDIDF
+591 ATLSALTLSDIDF

-622 TQTMITP
+622 TQTTITP
-629 TLNDSEASYVIKIG
+629 TLSDSDASYVIKIG

-742 ADSGGD
+742 GDSGGD

-756 AKDAVLNSTAVEVTV
+756 AKDAVLNSTAVEITV

-791 DENGSGDVATYT
+791 DENGAGDVATYT
-803 AIDPEGDSNVTWSLA
+803 AIDPEGDGNITWSLA

-839 YEHAADSG
+839 YERAADSG

-872 IVKNVDEPPVIT
+872 IVKNVDEPPVIA

-917 SLTGTDSDDFTFAS
+917 SLTGTDSDDFTLAG
-931 NVVLTFKES
+931 NGVLTFKES
-940 PDYEEQRSYRV
+940 PDYEEQRSYSV
-951 TVRAEAGSHTI
+951 TVRAEGGAHTL
-962 DRVVTIN
+962 DKAVTVN
-969 IQDVEEPGTV
+969 IQNVEETGAV
-979 TFSKVQP
+979 TLSTVQP
-986 QEGTQLTATLD
+986 QEGTGLTATLD

-1011 TSSRGSASTAITGA
+1011 TSSRGSTGTAITN
-1025 DSQSY
+1025 SRFY

-1050 HGTGKSV
+1050 HGDDKSAT
-1057 SAVSANRVQEAP
+1057 AVSLNRVQAAP
-1069 PVPEPPVFPTDGN
+1069 PALEPPVFPANGD
-1082 YDRSISESLRAGSNV
+1082 YDRSIRENQRAGSNV
-1097 GAPVTASDGNNDR
+1097 GAPVTATDGNNDR
-1110 LTYSIAASDEFEIV
+1110 LTYSIATSDEFEIV
-1124 ESTGQLRTKVELDHE
+1124 ESTGQLRTKAELDQE
-1139 GREQYSVTVTAT
+1139 VREQHFVTVTAT
-1151 DPSGLTDTVSVT
+1151 DPGGLTDTVSVT
-1163 ITVEDLNETPVVS
+1163 VTVEDVDETPVVS
-1176 GESSLELEEGTGTGI
+1176 GPGSLEFEEGTGAGT
-1191 TLAAYTSTDPDRE
+1191 TLSTYTYTDPDLK
-1204 GIDLNLSGTDSEDF
+1204 GIDLDLSGIDSEHF
-1218 ILGGGGLTFNEVPN
+1218 ILGGGVLTFNEVSN
-1232 FEEPADSNRDNRYQI
+1232 FEEPADSNRDNRYQV

-1265 TISVT
+1265 SISVT

-1300 GVSVREWEWERGDPN
+1300 GVSVRDWKWERGDPN

-1387 ATAEGRSI
+1387 ATVEGRSI

-1456 GQTAT
+1456 GKTAT

-1475 EISLVGSTPGSVPE
+1475 EISLVGSTPGSVRE

-1497 ARYTATDPEGGTVS
+1497 VRYTATDPEGGTVS

-1562 YGTFDETVAVT
+1562 YGTFDETVTVT

-1583 TSSSARALRQNEN
+1583 TSSSSATELRQNESVA
-1596 QTSRLYTYSATDP
+1596 SRLYTYRATDP
-1609 EGGTVTWSV
+1609 EGSEVTWSV
-1618 GGVDGRFFAIDE
+1618 AGVDGRFFAIDE
-1630 RGQFSFSESSPPD
+1630 QGQFSFKEETPPD
-1643 FEQPGDSGK
+1643 FEQPRDADR
-1652 DNVYDVTIQA
+1652 DNAYDVTIQA
-1662 WDDGFNTAS
+1662 RDDGFNTAS

-1686 VTGGRFSFTINENQ
+1686 VTSGHSAFTIAENL
-1700 DLPNAIYAATDP
+1700 DLPNAVYTAFDP
-1712 EGGSVTRW
+1712 EGGTVTRW
-1720 SLGGSDGGDFT
+1720 TVGGRDGGDFT
-1731 ISEAGVLTFRH
+1731 ISQEGELTFRN

-1747 RPADSNRDNVYE
+1747 RPADSNKDNIYE

-1784 PPTITTTSASA
+1784 PPTITTTSSSA
-1795 TTLRQKENLT
+1795 TALQQKENQT
-1805 NRLYTYRATDPEGST
+1805 SRLYTYRATDPERGT
-1820 VTWSVGGTDGR
+1820 ITWLVGGADGR
-1831 YFAIDERG
+1831 FFTIDERG
-1839 QFSFREED
+1839 QFSFSESS
-1847 PPDFDQPGDSGR
+1847 PPDFEQPGDAGR
-1859 DNVYEVTI
+1859 DNVYDVTI
-1867 QARDDGSNTRAL
+1867 QARDDGFNTASL
-1879 SVTVTVTNDAE
+1879 PVTVAVTNDAE

-1895 ISTRNP
+1895 ISTRRP
-1901 PSSYRENGTSAV
+1901 PTTYRENGTSAV

-1919 DPQRQSITWSLEGED
+1919 EPQRGPITWTLEGDD
-1934 RGDFTLTEDSSGRG
+1934 RGGLTITVDSSGRG
-1948 VLAFSVP
+1948 VLGFSSP
-1955 PDFEDPSD
+1955 PDYENPSD

-1974 IATDED
+1974 IASDED
-1980 GHSDRLSFTITVTA
+1980 SHRDWLSFTITVTA
-1994 VDEGPEVSGPSTFT
+1994 VDEGPEVSGPPSFT
-2008 IAENRGLSNAVYTA
+2008 IRENQRLSNAVYTA
-2022 TDPEGA
+2022 RDPEGGY
-2028 NVARW
+2028 VARW
-2033 SVGGRDGGD
+2033 RVGGRDGGD
-2042 FSITQGGTLYFRNL
+2042 FFITQGGTLYFRSL

-2068 NVYEVTIQ
+2068 NVYEVSIQ
-2076 PSDGRNTGSY
+2076 PSDGRVLGSY
-2086 PVTVTVTDVNEPPEI
+2086 PVTVTVNDVNEAPEY
-2101 RRGSTTSFTQQE
+2101 RRGSTTSFTQTE

-2119 YTYSATD
+2119 YTYSAMD

-2135 VGGTDGNNFTID
+2135 VGGTDGIQFTID

-2174 NATIQARDPE
+2174 NVTIQARDPE
-2184 SNTASLS
+2184 SNTATLS
-2191 VTVTVTEVNEGPV
+2191 VTVRVTEINEGPA

-2242 WSTAGTDG
+2242 WSTVGTDG
-2250 GDFVINALGELRFR
+2250 GDFVISALGELRFR
-2264 NTPDYERPADSNRDN
+2264 NSPDYERPADSNRDN

-2289 GRNTGTLEEVQVVT
+2289 GRNTSTLEEVQVVT

-2312 IITTSRTAFTQQE
+2312 ITTSSRTTFTQQE

-2339 EGATVTWS
+2339 EGGTVSWTV
-2347 AGGTD
+2347 GGTD

-2379 ADRNNVYN
+2379 ADRDNVYD

-2392 RDPESNTS
+2392 RDPESSTS

-2433 AAVYTFRASDPQSG
+2433 SAVYTFRASDPQSG

-2456 TDAGDFTVTADSS
+2456 TDAGDFTITTDGS
-2469 GRGVLTFASSPDFE
+2469 GRGVLAFASPPDFE
-2483 SPADADRDNTYELAV
+2483 SPADADRANTYELAV
-2498 VATDDEGNTDRVDF
+2498 VATDDEGNTDRVGF
-2512 TITVTNHNEGVEPT
+2512 AITVTNHNEGVEPT
-2526 ISTRRPPT
+2526 ISTRRPPS

-2544 YTFRASD
+2544 CTFRASD

-2576 SGRGVLTFNSV
+2576 SGRGLLTFNSV
-2587 PDFESPADSDQD
+2587 PDFESPADSDRD
-2599 NAYELAVVA
+2599 NAYELTVVA
-2608 ADGDGNSDRVAFAI
+2608 TDDEGNSDRVDSTI

-2654 RFAARDPENP
+2654 RYTATDPENP

-2683 SELGELRFRASPD
+2683 SALGELRFRSSPD
-2696 YERPA
+2696 FERPA

-2712 VRASDGSSYGMP
+2712 VRASDGSTYGMP
-2724 ENTLTITI
+2724 ENTLTITVT
-2732 SQMNEPPVITTKSRT
+2732 QMNEPPVITTKSRT

-2767 DDSDLIS
+2767 DNSDVIR

-2785 AIHTGVLTFRLL
+2785 AIHNGVLTFRLL
-2797 PDLENPVDA
+2797 PDLENPVDS

-2819 DQAGL
+2819 DQAGS

-2836 QSEGPVIAGRTSY
+2836 QSEGPVIAGTTSY
-2849 TVAENYDITQA
+2849 TVAENYDIARA
-2860 LGTFTATDAKDGRTV
+2860 LGSYTATDAKDGRTV
-2875 YPQWLLSGR
+2875 HPQWSLSGR
-2884 DGGDFVIDRSSGALT
+2884 DGGDFVIDRSSGTLT
-2899 FRDTPDYDRPAD
+2899 FRNTPDYDRPAD
-2911 SDRDNVYEVTV
+2911 SDRDNVYEVTI

-2927 QAYGDLN
+2927 QAYGNLN
-2934 ITITVTNINEAAP
+2934 VTVTVTNINEEAP
-2947 VVSGRNTHTVR
+2947 VITGRNSHTVR

-2963 AFYTYRAADSDLD
+2963 AFYTYRATDSDLN
-2976 DTVAWSVEGTDG
+2976 DTIAWSVEGTDG
-2988 EDFAIDGNG
+2988 EDFTIDGSG
-2997 ALSFGSTPD
+2997 ALAFAASPD

-3033 TFAVVAS
+3033 TFAVVVT
-3040 VTELNEGPAVTG
+3040 VTELNEGPVVSG
-3052 TASFTVNENNDLTN
+3052 TAIFTVNENNDLTN

-3106 FRTLPDHERPADGN
+3106 FRTLPDHERPADGD

-3130 AYDGRNYGTF
+3130 AYDGRNYGTLN
-3140 DVTVTVLDVSEI
+3140 VTVTVLE
-3152 AGPTSLDRSENFT
+3152 
-3165 GVLATY
+3165 
-3171 AAAGQGALDATPAWR
+3171 
-3186 LTGTDGGDFSI
+3186 
-3197 DEQGQ
+3197 
-3202 LTFRYSPDYERP
+3202 
-3214 ADSNRDNVYDF
+3214 
-3225 VVQVSDGSYYETFDV
+3225 
-3240 TITVTPVNEPPAI
+3240 VNEGPEI
-3253 TGRDSLSF
+3253 TGRDTFSY
-3261 RENTPVTTSLYTYR
+3261 RENGISALYTYR
-3275 AIDSEGDDFAWHL
+3275 ATDPERDEFAWDL
-3288 DGLDAGDFSITTD
+3288 GGLDAGDFSITTD

-3313 PNFDSPTGSG
+3313 PNFDSPAGSG
-3323 TDGNEYLVTVQAR
+3323 TDGNEYLVTVQAM

-3348 ITVTDQN
+3348 VTVTDQN
-3355 EGATVSGR
+3355 EGATVSGL
-3363 TEIAVEENRDATLV
+3363 TEIAVQENRDPSLV
-3377 LATYTASDP
+3377 LATYSASDP
-3386 EGQAITRWSL
+3386 ERQAITRWSL
-3396 GGSDSGDF
+3396 GGSDGNDF
-3404 SISEDGELTFRN
+3404 SISGDGELTFRN
-3416 TPDYDRPADSNLDN
+3416 VPDYDRPADSNRDN
-3430 EYLVAVRAYD
+3430 EYRVTVRAYD
-3440 GSAYGNLDVTV
+3440 GSAYGNLDITI
-3451 TVSNVNEH
+3451 TVSNQNEH
-3459 DPVIRSGSRTSFSYW
+3459 DPVIRSGSSASFSYR
-3474 EEGTSTVYSYSATDQ
+3474 EESTSTLYTYSATDQ
-3489 DKDDTITWTT
+3489 DKDDVITWTM
-3499 AGSDGALFEF
+3499 AGTDGYLFEF
-3509 DDRNALSFREPP
+3509 DDRNALTFREPP
-3521 DYEDPRDAGR
+3521 DYEDPQDAGR
-3531 DNEYE
+3531 NNEYE
-3536 LGVVAMDSGG
+3536 LTVVATDSGD

-3560 DEGPEITGT
+3560 DEGPEISGT
-3569 TAYTVAEGQE
+3569 TTYTVAEGQE
-3579 LSGAIFSATDPE
+3579 LSGASFTARDPE
-3591 DPSIEVTNWRTS
+3591 DPTIDVTNWRTS
-3603 GIDGGDFTMS
+3603 GTDGGDFTMS
-3613 EDGELSFR
+3613 EDGELSFNI
-3621 STTDYERPADSNRDN
+3621 TPDYERPADSNRDN
-3636 VYIFTVQ
+3636 VYLLTVQ
-3643 VSDGHN
+3643 ASDGRN
-3649 FGSLDVTVTVTDLNE
+3649 YGSLDVTVTVTDQNE
-3664 SNPEVSGRDTLSVRE
+3664 SDPVVSGRDTLSVRE

-3686 TFSARDMDRGA
+3686 TYSARDMDRGA
-3697 EIMWSVRGTDSD
+3697 EIMWSVRGSDSD
-3709 DFSISDE
+3709 DFAISDT
-3716 GELSFSSNPDH
+3716 GELSFSSNPNH
-3727 EQPADAD
+3727 EQPVDSN
-3734 SDNVYELTVVASD
+3734 SDNVYEITVVASD
-3747 GQNEGTL
+3747 GSNEGTL
-3754 DVTVTVNEVNEGPE
+3754 DVTVTVTEVTEGPE
-3768 ISGRDTLNVS
+3768 ISGTTSITVS
-3778 ENHDEVLATY
+3778 ENYDEVLGTY

-3809 GGDFTINDLGKL
+3809 GSDFTINEDGELS
-3821 TFRSPPDYER
+3821 FRNPPDYER
-3831 PADSDRD
+3831 PADSNRD

-3845 RASDGQVYGTYD
+3845 RASDGQVYGVYE

-3870 FQSGS
+3870 FRQGS
-3875 RNSFS
+3875 RDSFS
-3880 YRENGTSVL
+3880 YRENGTSDL
-3889 YTYRATDPEGADVSW
+3889 YTYRATDPEGADVAW
-3904 SVSGTDGGDFAIT
+3904 SVSGTDGEDFEI
-3917 TDSSSRG
+3917 SERG
-3924 VLSFEEPPD
+3924 VLSFKEPPD
-3933 YDDPADD
+3933 YDDPSDD
-3940 DDDSEYEVTVVAT
+3940 GNDNEYEVTVVAT
-3953 DQTGHAASLA
+3953 DQTGHAGSLP
-3963 VTVTVTDVNEGPT
+3963 VTVTVTDVNEGPII
-3976 VSGTAE
+3976 SGTGE
-3982 YTVRENHEAALG
+3982 FTVRENHDQVLG
-3994 TYTARDP
+3994 TYTAHDP
-4001 EDPSLEITRWSVT
+4001 EEPTIDVT
-4014 GRDGGDFAINE
+4014 NWRTSGTDGGDFTITQE
-4025 DGELSFRSPPDYE
+4025 GELSFRSVPDYE
-4038 RPADGNR
+4038 RPADSNR
-4045 DNVYEVTV
+4045 DNVYLVTV
-4053 RASDGSYYGNFEVT
+4053 QVSDGRYYGSFEVT

-4076 PDITGDEAISYQENG
+4076 PDITGDEAISYRENS

-4099 ATDPEKA
+4099 ATDPEKT
-4106 DITWGLSGTDA
+4106 DITWGLSGADS
-4117 GAFAISETG
+4117 GAFAIGETG
-4126 VLTFRNLP
+4126 VLTFLNAP
-4134 DYEDPED
+4134 DYESPTD
-4141 SDDDNVYEVTV
+4141 SGSDNVYEVTV